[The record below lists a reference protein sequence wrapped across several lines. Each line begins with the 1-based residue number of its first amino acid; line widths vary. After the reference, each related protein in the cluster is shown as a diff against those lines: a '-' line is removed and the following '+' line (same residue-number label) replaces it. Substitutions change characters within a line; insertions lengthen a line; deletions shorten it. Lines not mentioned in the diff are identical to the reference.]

1 MFENIL
7 IPKRMLSHKQVAS
20 VQNAFECGWPPK
32 GWIDKEQQI
41 ALKAV
46 C

>member
-1 MFENIL
+1 MFN
-7 IPKRMLSHKQVAS
+7 PQKNVVPQQVAS